1 MTRKT
6 KKIGKVV
13 SLAAAEERRYSEQ
26 TGRSQQVLNQQRD
39 RLGELSDYR
48 RSYASKAPVDAS
60 ISSVHWKDYQTF
72 MQRLDQAAQSQR
84 QVIRECEQNLEMHRQ
99 RWLIKRQKLESL
111 ERVLEKCEKRD
122 AIYAARLEQKQLD
135 ELQNNQQN
143 VFKDGDG

>member
-1 MTRKT
+1 
-6 KKIGKVV
+6 
-13 SLAAAEERRYSEQ
+13 
-26 TGRSQQVLNQQRD
+26 
-39 RLGELSDYR
+39 
-48 RSYASKAPVDAS
+48 
-60 ISSVHWKDYQTF
+60 

-143 VFKDGDG
+143 VFKDSDG